1 MLLAEANPTLQL
13 KSWSYRGASWNRERH
28 SFNGVICGFAVDRH
42 LISRP
47 NPNGWTLLFVRE
59 IWWGEND
66 KTIRSTEWAKLLSG
80 NRSKILEWLRLEERR
95 ILARSAAAEAAQ

>member
-1 MLLAEANPTLQL
+1 MLLAEANPTLRL

-28 SFNGVICGFAVDRH
+28 SFNAVVCGFAVDRY
-42 LISRP
+42 LISKP
-47 NPNGWTLLFVRE
+47 NPNGWTLLFVKE

-95 ILARSAAAEAAQ
+95 ILTRSAAAEAAE